1 MTEAGSEAHM
11 PLTNAL
17 NAMNA
22 NVDARSQVVHVPID
36 EKRDLT
42 LKVQPTYNL
51 DIVNSVTLK
60 SFRKIV
66 GYDTF
71 ESIRKKS
78 RGEAKDISDY
88 YNVTVSMMIRRKP
101 ADVASAPPK
110 DPYNPDGN
118 PSLAAS
124 LDKGFPYDD

>member
-11 PLTNAL
+11 HLTNAL

-22 NVDARSQVVHVPID
+22 NVDARSQQVHVPID

-60 SFRKIV
+60 
-66 GYDTF
+66 
-71 ESIRKKS
+71 
-78 RGEAKDISDY
+78 
-88 YNVTVSMMIRRKP
+88 
-101 ADVASAPPK
+101 
-110 DPYNPDGN
+110 
-118 PSLAAS
+118 
-124 LDKGFPYDD
+124 